1 MAHER
6 RSEVLRDTCA
16 LTLCDEPLAG
26 GVEDGAM
33 KLPVHGPEV
42 GIALHDL
49 VHAEV
54 REQPAR
60 RSAERIQQLL
70 QQPMQWHLPLSCLG
84 LQQPHLVRPD
94 ADKAPQVPL
103 GW

>member
-16 LTLCDEPLAG
+16 LTLSDEPLAG

-33 KLPVHGPEV
+33 QLPVHGPEV

-49 VHAEV
+49 VHAEAGKSL
-54 REQPAR
+54 PDL
-60 RSAERIQQLL
+60 AERYPAGSPAAHAVAPPAQL
-70 QQPMQWHLPLSCLG
+70 PWTSA
-84 LQQPHLVRPD
+84 D
-94 ADKAPQVPL
+94 APRWA
-103 GW
+103 